1 MHIKKIKPVFIREDK
16 RGVFSEALNGSRW
29 ENASYGVMKKGSIM
43 GNHYHK
49 KTSVYFFI
57 TSGSARVKT
66 INVKTKKV
74 ESLKLKTHEGVLLT
88 PNYSH
93 AILFEEKSSFIMGKS
108 IAYNSKK
115 PDTYE
120 FHVPGVP
127 HEKMPHNK

>member
-1 MHIKKIKPVFIREDK
+1 MKPVFIREDK
-16 RGVFSEALNGSRW
+16 RGMFSEALNGSRW

-49 KTSVYFFI
+49 KTFVYFFI
-57 TSGSARVKT
+57 TSGSAKVKT

-74 ESLKLKTHEGVLLT
+74 ESVKLKAHEGVLLS

-93 AILFEEKSSFIMGKS
+93 AIQFTEKSSFIMGKS
-108 IAYNSKK
+108 LAYNSKN

-120 FHVPGVP
+120 FNVPGVP
-127 HEKMPHNK
+127 HEKIPQHK